1 MKKWAPVKTRGQA
14 FNHHNNLIIFLFPCH
29 AIESVHPQDGHA
41 VHLYEIFTDAT
52 QIMVIIWV
60 LTPDADLKGRGM
72 LPAKR
77 AHPAGRPS
85 IGKKSPCGICWEP
98 SLF

>member
-1 MKKWAPVKTRGQA
+1 
-14 FNHHNNLIIFLFPCH
+14 LIIILFLIRILENIRP
-29 AIESVHPQDGHA
+29 PGGHA

-52 QIMVIIWV
+52 QIVVIIWV

-77 AHPAGRPS
+77 AHPAAHP
-85 IGKKSPCGICWEP
+85 
-98 SLF
+98 